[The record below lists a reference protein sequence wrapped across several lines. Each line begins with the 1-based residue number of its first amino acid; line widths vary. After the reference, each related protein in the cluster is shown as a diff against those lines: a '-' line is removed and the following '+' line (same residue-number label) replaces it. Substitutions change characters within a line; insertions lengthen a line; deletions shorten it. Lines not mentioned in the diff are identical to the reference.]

1 MILSNIF
8 AENSEVKGLSLVDEV
23 LPVVRWD
30 QWVLGDQGVLRRP
43 REPNAKTKVK
53 RAMIKRF
60 YLKMI
65 YFHVLTF
72 CPKG

>member
-8 AENSEVKGLSLVDEV
+8 AENLEVKGLSLVDEV
-23 LPVVRWD
+23 LPVVRWH

-43 REPNAKTKVK
+43 REPNPKTKVK

-60 YLKMI
+60 HLKMI
-65 YFHVLTF
+65 YLTF